1 MHTVDEQFAVLHGA
15 VRIFQ
20 IHGACPDGLDFR
32 AAQLDPGL
40 VLVLHEVIV
49 VGLAV
54 LRRDFDSFFL
64 REDHLAFREL
74 LPERICQYSTDPSA
88 LQAKQALCIPFF
100 LCYTILDILWA
111 AFLPFKRG

>member
-1 MHTVDEQFAVLHGA
+1 MNSDKIKRMLDACYLA
-15 VRIFQ
+15 KRI
-20 IHGACPDGLDFR
+20 
-32 AAQLDPGL
+32 
-40 VLVLHEVIV
+40 
-49 VGLAV
+49 
-54 LRRDFDSFFL
+54 
-64 REDHLAFREL
+64 REL